1 MTNKDIKAFIAEFI
15 GTFALVFAAS
25 VSVWVAKANP
35 AYTAGPVVPA
45 LAQGFAIIFAAYS
58 IGHIS
63 GAHLNPAVTIAV
75 AIAGGINWVKAAIYI
90 VVQIV
95 AAIAAALILNALLLP
110 QNGVAPAASFGGFSF
125 NANATTSVG
134 AFFIEAIV
142 TFFLAFVV
150 CMGAVY
156 GKAGNLAG
164 IAIGLTL
171 AGCIAGVGII
181 TDASLN
187 PARSIG
193 PAIAAGNF
201 TYLWVYILGPVL
213 GAAVAAIV
221 ARYVINPTEPE
232 KTVPT
237 KNTGRRQQ
245 S

>member
-1 MTNKDIKAFIAEFI
+1 MNNKDIKAFVAEFI

-45 LAQGFAIIFAAYS
+45 LAQGFAIVFAAYS
-58 IGHIS
+58 IGHVS
-63 GAHLNPAVTIAV
+63 GAHLNPAVTVAV
-75 AIAGGINWVKAAIYI
+75 AIAGGIKWVKAGIYI

-110 QNGVAPAASFGGFSF
+110 ANGVAAAASFGGFSF
-125 NANATTSVG
+125 NTNATTAIG
-134 AFFIEAIV
+134 ALFIEAIV

-156 GKAGNLAG
+156 GKAGNMAG
-164 IAIGLTL
+164 LAIGLTL

-201 TYLWVYILGPVL
+201 TYIWIYILGPVM
-213 GAAVAAIV
+213 GAAAAAVI
-221 ARYVINPTEPE
+221 ARYVINTPE
-232 KTVPT
+232 VEQTVPT
-237 KNTGRRQQ
+237 KNTGRRQ
-245 S
+245 